1 MHAQVY
7 QPAALI
13 TSQCCRRSREKL
25 TLLCLAVKTLGFFLA
40 QLVSSPNPGEP
51 YPKSSASFL
60 SSRRSSGLALYL
72 LILAGPG
79 LEVTSLQKPPD
90 HLAPPKLHHTPPR
103 LSARQLLAHY
113 AFQLALRAHFCPV
126 YNMFLEDR
134 EP

>member
-51 YPKSSASFL
+51 YPKSSAQFPKFQKEL
-60 SSRRSSGLALYL
+60 RPSSVPPHLGWAWPRSHFPTEA
-72 LILAGPG
+72 
-79 LEVTSLQKPPD
+79 PD